1 MGSWTEWHFA
11 AFIAVAGLAAWLSRG
26 ASRPTSAGYGGWLI
40 VFSLFLGFWA
50 AQELA
55 EFYRVKAQIQTLVPS
70 ASDSPAFHAY
80 IGYAMV
86 LAWLEAVFLVAVALM
101 IIGTRAIPAVRAAIG
116 VLWIAGPVCA
126 TIEFML
132 ADYYFDEYLVED
144 DYTAIAAT
152 TLFAT
157 VWTWY
162 LLTARRV
169 GYRRQH

>member
-11 AFIAVAGLAAWLSRG
+11 AFIAVAVVAAWLNRGSSRT
-26 ASRPTSAGYGGWLI
+26 TSARYGGWLL

-55 EFYRVKAQIQTLVPS
+55 EFYRVKAQIETLVPS
-70 ASDSPAFHAY
+70 AADSPAFHAY
-80 IGYAMV
+80 IGYAMA
-86 LAWLEAVFLVAVALM
+86 LAWLEAILLIAVALM
-101 IIGTRAIPAVRAAIG
+101 MIRTRTATAVRAAIG
-116 VLWIAGPVCA
+116 ILWIAGPVCA
-126 TIEFML
+126 PVEFML
-132 ADYYFDEYLVED
+132 ADFYFDEYLVED

-157 VWTWY
+157 IWTWY

-169 GYRRQH
+169 GYRNAK